1 MKLTDIL
8 SKEVISVFN
17 GKNEGTVL
25 NVCFDK
31 NLKKLTYLII
41 LTDEDEEKLLQVENI
56 YRLGKVVIIKNS
68 DLLEPIPNVE
78 KEIVSNN
85 PINKKCYSLSTEDYG
100 IIKDIEIDENFQ
112 TKSILANQEL
122 KILDL
127 ISFNEILIFNDLGKK
142 MIKSYFKPRFIN
154 NNSNTQTVNILLKE
168 NNNSNNNE
176 IEEKNDKI
184 LIKNEQND
192 DKDKKKFSFNI
203 STSLP
208 NKSYTENLSLLLGR
222 KVTKNIM
229 TQNNEII
236 ARKNAT
242 ITDKMLL
249 VAKANQKIK
258 ELSIYSI

>member
-31 NLKKLTYLII
+31 NLRKLTYLII
-41 LTDEDEEKLLQVENI
+41 LTNEDDEKLLQVENI
-56 YRLGKVVIIKNS
+56 YRIGKVVIIKNS

-100 IIKDIEIDENFQ
+100 AVKDIEINERYQ
-112 TKSILANQEL
+112 TISLFANQEL
-122 KILDL
+122 KITDL
-127 ISFNEILIFNDLGKK
+127 LSFNEILIFNDLNKK
-142 MIKSYFKPRFIN
+142 IIKSYFKPKFLG
-154 NNSNTQTVNILLKE
+154 SKDSTAQTVNILLNQNNNAKIEE
-168 NNNSNNNE
+168 NNNKNDINNE
-176 IEEKNDKI
+176 NNEE
-184 LIKNEQND
+184 
-192 DKDKKKFSFNI
+192 KDKKKFSFNI
-203 STSLP
+203 NTSLP

-258 ELSIYSI
+258 ELSIYSK